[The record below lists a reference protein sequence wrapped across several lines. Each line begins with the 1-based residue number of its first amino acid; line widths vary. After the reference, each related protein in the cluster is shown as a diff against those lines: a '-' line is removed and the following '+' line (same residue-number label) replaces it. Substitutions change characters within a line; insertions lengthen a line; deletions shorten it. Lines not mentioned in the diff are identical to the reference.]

1 MPGGAGG
8 SAGTLGGTGTAVSAH
23 STHRKEAIALLRFQ
37 LHALMQD
44 GGKDNGSS
52 GPVQAEFSE
61 PPSILDSR
69 VSPVASNQRASIVA
83 RPSVAAGSAYK
94 QVSRAYIDAVRSVLT
109 GQRGAPEAAAE
120 LEKRLIEITGFSSG
134 PPKTLDKMAP

>member
-1 MPGGAGG
+1 
-8 SAGTLGGTGTAVSAH
+8 
-23 STHRKEAIALLRFQ
+23 
-37 LHALMQD
+37 MQD

-120 LEKRLIEITGFSSG
+120 LEKRLIEITGFSAG